1 MWMRMIAYM
10 PQLQSPNGGAYTVEI
25 YFVQFR
31 RLEAQDQG
39 VGRFGFFRGIAPW
52 LAHGHLLSVS
62 TRGLFFCAHV
72 TGIPLCPN
80 VLFL

>member
-1 MWMRMIAYM
+1 MRMIAYM

-39 VGRFGFFRGIAPW
+39 VGRFGFSWGPSPW
-52 LAHGHLLSVS
+52 CAGGCLLTVS
-62 TRGLFFCAHV
+62 SRDLPLVSQRPLLIRTRV
-72 TGIPLCPN
+72 SLC
-80 VLFL
+80 